1 MTCTN
6 PTAPTP
12 LPTGPIPDVEVH
24 EYSYGIAY
32 HGPKDALIAAG
43 VLREEWMPRV
53 PPGKKKSVGTTT
65 LAGGWEVNVS
75 RAGVKAK
82 VLRVTH
88 SFPEEEAALRWAKFE
103 VVRQAEAVHERAERE
118 IAAWPTSKA
127 DFARRIERNCCSIL
141 RTVHDFVKAGMGGYR
156 VADESMEE
164 ITEAF
169 AELVEAMRTAEITFY
184 PAERQREEAKLRGKA
199 ASHDPA
205 FGRFLDAALAP
216 PAAQEGG
223 AA

>member
-1 MTCTN
+1 
-6 PTAPTP
+6 
-12 LPTGPIPDVEVH
+12 VEVR
-24 EYSYGIAY
+24 EQSWGIAY
-32 HGPKDALIAAG
+32 RGDKEALLAAG

-53 PPGKKKSVGTTT
+53 PPGKKKTVGRTT
-65 LAGGWEVNVS
+65 LPDGREVHVS
-75 RAGVKAK
+75 RVHSARKAGRELPLDVWHKFTDEEVAQRQPRFDAARKA
-82 VLRVTH
+82 
-88 SFPEEEAALRWAKFE
+88 EE
-103 VVRQAEAVHERAERE
+103 VHERAERE

-164 ITEAF
+164 ITDAF
-169 AELVEAMRTAEITFY
+169 AELVEAMRTAEITFD
-184 PAERQREEAKLRGKA
+184 PAERQRAEAKLRGKA

-205 FGRFLDAALAP
+205 FGAFLDRALTP
-216 PAAQEGG
+216 PAEGEP